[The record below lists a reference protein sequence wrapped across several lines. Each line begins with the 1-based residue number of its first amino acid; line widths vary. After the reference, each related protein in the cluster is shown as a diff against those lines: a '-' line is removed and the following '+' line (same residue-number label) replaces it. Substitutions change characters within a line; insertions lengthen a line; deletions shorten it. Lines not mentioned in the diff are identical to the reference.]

1 MTYEPLVRPRRM
13 EEGPSS
19 SSIERAVSRSV
30 VRARTSPSQLRQHSG
45 SSHFAPSCCAQFCA
59 ASLRATPRC
68 PAADSGARAQT
79 RREPRKTAALLAVLA
94 ATARATTAPPRY
106 TSSGSHL
113 LELPGGRPVM
123 PRGPG
128 GETLPPPSEKHTP
141 TTAPTLWGWGGSH
154 PDNGRWGSFG
164 AALETPVAPGPSSAD
179 NSGGGG
185 LPTGATQVEDEAKFP
200 GRVHAP
206 WWWEQRPWWLREL
219 PWWLAKPHTKQLG
232 AFDTG
237 QPVGVLGGVGS
248 SAADDEKGRR
258 VEAELKA
265 QGNGDVSTTVGEERR
280 GGVGGLRDAMNKMS
294 AALAKAAPPPI
305 PVPKIAKPVFPAL
318 PTLVRK
324 PKPIVP
330 GNTVP
335 PPAIAGVD

>member
-1 MTYEPLVRPRRM
+1 MSAGRESASDTLCSE
-13 EEGPSS
+13 S
-19 SSIERAVSRSV
+19 A
-30 VRARTSPSQLRQHSG
+30 G
-45 SSHFAPSCCAQFCA
+45 S
-59 ASLRATPRC
+59 T
-68 PAADSGARAQT
+68 
-79 RREPRKTAALLAVLA
+79 
-94 ATARATTAPPRY
+94 RATTAPPRY

-248 SAADDEKGRR
+248 SAADDEDGRR

-280 GGVGGLRDAMNKMS
+280 GGVGGLRDAMNRMS
-294 AALAKAAPPPI
+294 AAVANVKPPQV

>member
-1 MTYEPLVRPRRM
+1 MT
-13 EEGPSS
+13 
-19 SSIERAVSRSV
+19 A
-30 VRARTSPSQLRQHSG
+30 TS
-45 SSHFAPSCCAQFCA
+45 
-59 ASLRATPRC
+59 
-68 PAADSGARAQT
+68 
-79 RREPRKTAALLAVLA
+79 A
-94 ATARATTAPPRY
+94 ATAGATTAPPRY

-237 QPVGVLGGVGS
+237 QPVGVLGGAGS
-248 SAADDEKGRR
+248 SAADDEDGRR

-294 AALAKAAPPPI
+294 AAVAKVQPPLV
-305 PVPKIAKPVFPAL
+305 PVPKITKPVFPAL